1 MTANERERHV
11 GMGKENH
18 DQSTEGEKKRKITD
32 TGESIDPQ
40 GLDRNM

>member
-18 DQSTEGEKKRKITD
+18 DRSTEGEKTRKITD
-32 TGESIDPQ
+32 TGENLDPQ